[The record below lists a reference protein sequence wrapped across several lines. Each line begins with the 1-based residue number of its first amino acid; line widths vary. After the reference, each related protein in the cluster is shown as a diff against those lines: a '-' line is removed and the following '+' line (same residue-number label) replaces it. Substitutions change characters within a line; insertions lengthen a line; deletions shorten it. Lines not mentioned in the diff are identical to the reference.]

1 MPERKLF
8 NDVRFTRSLSLW
20 RVMTRG
26 LGVVIV
32 LTLFVLIGKT
42 IAVIGSLSPVIL
54 LVAAFFLL
62 INLLGYV
69 ELAMS
74 ISRPGGAYPQVYE
87 ARGDWLAFLTGWA
100 LILASLGVGALL
112 TQGFALHVITFLRQ
126 YLETSLPVWFWA
138 GLLVLVMAIN
148 QALGTRGRRHGQ
160 LIVAMLG
167 LILVMA
173 IFSVPSIDL
182 ERYTFS
188 QVEWRHMLPLL
199 LVPFVGVEIVASL
212 QGDMRLANRDA
223 PRALFLTPIL
233 AALFSALILSI
244 AIGALGVDV
253 LADSP
258 ISMIQ
263 LGSEAFGELGKLIV
277 LLGGALGIA
286 LSLGIVLKLVTRQ
299 IYLMSRD
306 GYWPASL
313 RKLHPRFGTPIGIIA
328 LVALLLFG
336 LTFLPSNLISYC
348 VGLLFLLTLMVVNLT
363 LLLRSQEESA
373 SFSLPFH
380 PWVSALVLIIDFL
393 VFPLVEGTYLLI
405 VAGLILAGV
414 LIYFAYARGR
424 HVKAKEGVTVFKP
437 KPEER
442 PRKGY
447 RILVPIANPDTAGF
461 LLRLAGVLARQNDG
475 EVLTLQVVTVPDQ
488 IPLEEGR
495 FRAASGREL
504 LERALRLAKKEDF
517 SLQTMARVAHS
528 VAEGILDTA
537 REEKVDLILLGWR
550 GYTRTSGAS
559 MGPIIDPVIRDAPCE
574 ISIAKVRQW
583 ESAEKILV
591 LTSGGPNAP
600 AAARLASQFARMY
613 DSEVT
618 ALYVQLGQATPQR
631 IDEKREL
638 IQNSL
643 KGIEFEQPPEQ
654 KVIVADSVVGGVVQE
669 VTDGDYDL
677 VLLGASEEGV
687 FDQFAF
693 GSIPQQIATQIPRTA
708 VMVKH
713 YGGPTELWS
722 RKLFQGLSQI
732 LPALKVEEQLELRE
746 TMRDSARPGVNYFV
760 LTILSSLIATLG
772 LLLNSPAV
780 VIGAMLVAPL
790 MSPIMGFS
798 LGVIVGDVRLM
809 RFSVEA
815 VLKGFV
821 LAVLISAFAT
831 FFSPFNAMTREILIR
846 TQPTLVDMVIALAS
860 GMAGAYALARK
871 GVGAALPGVAIAAA
885 LMPPLGVVGIGL
897 ALGDAQI
904 VAGSLL
910 LFVTNIAAISLAGV
924 IIFLMLGV
932 RPEIWLPEAKKRV
945 RRSLVAFVIL
955 LILIAIPLGV
965 IMNSILR
972 DTARQRAIQA
982 VLQEQVVSDDRE
994 LVEVEYRPTGGSMLV
1009 VATVRSKEPIDQDAV
1024 DDAAAA
1030 LNQRL
1035 DQPVILELVTLPVLR
1050 SGD

>member
-1 MPERKLF
+1 MPDRKLF

-26 LGVVIV
+26 LGVMVV
-32 LTLFVLIGKT
+32 LSLFVLMGKT

-100 LILASLGVGALL
+100 LILATLGVGALL
-112 TQGFALHVITFLRQ
+112 AQGFGFQVIAFLGH
-126 YLETSLPVWFWA
+126 YFDISLPVWFWA
-138 GLLVLVMAIN
+138 GLLVLTMATN

-160 LIVAMLG
+160 VIVAILG
-167 LILVMA
+167 LILIIVL
-173 IFSVPSIDL
+173 FSIPSVDL
-182 ERYTFS
+182 ERYAFP
-188 QVEWRHMLPLL
+188 QIDWRHMLPLL

-212 QGDMRLANRDA
+212 QSDMRLATRDA
-223 PRALFLTPIL
+223 PRALFLTPTL
-233 AALFSALILSI
+233 AALFVALIFFI
-244 AIGALGVDV
+244 AIGALGVDI

-258 ISMIQ
+258 IPLTW
-263 LGSEAFGELGKLIV
+263 LGYQALGEMGKLFV
-277 LLGGALGIA
+277 LLAGALGLA
-286 LSLGIVLKLVTRQ
+286 LGLGIVLKLVTRQ

-306 GYWPASL
+306 GYWPAPL
-313 RKLHPRFGTPIGIIA
+313 RKLHPRFGTPLGIII
-328 LVALLLFG
+328 LVALLVIALVV
-336 LTFLPSNLISYC
+336 LPVDMISHS
-348 VGLLFLLTLMVVNLT
+348 VGLLFLLILMVVNLT
-363 LLLRSQEESA
+363 LVLRSQEENA

-380 PWVSALVLIIDFL
+380 PWIPALVLIIDFL
-393 VFPLVEGTYLLI
+393 VFPLVEVTYLLI
-405 VAGLILAGV
+405 VAGLILVGV
-414 LIYFAYARGR
+414 LIYFVYAQGR

-437 KPEER
+437 KAEER
-442 PRKGY
+442 ARTGY
-447 RILVPIANPDTAGF
+447 RILVPIANPDTAGL
-461 LLRLAGVLARQNDG
+461 LLRLAGILARQNDG

-517 SLQTMARVAHS
+517 SLQTMTRVAHS
-528 VAEGILDTA
+528 VADGILDTA
-537 REEKVDLILLGWR
+537 REEKADLILLGWR
-550 GYTRTSGAS
+550 GHTRTAGAS
-559 MGPIIDPVIRDAPCE
+559 MGPIIDPVIRDAPCQV
-574 ISIAKVRQW
+574 SIAKVRQW
-583 ESAEKILV
+583 ESAKKILV

-600 AAARLASQFARMY
+600 AAARLASQFAKMY

-631 IDEKREL
+631 IDEKHQL
-638 IQNSL
+638 IQKSL
-643 KGIEFEQPPEQ
+643 KGVEFERPPEQ

-669 VTDGDYDL
+669 VTDGEYDL
-677 VLLGASEEGV
+677 VLLGASEEGL

-713 YGGPTELWS
+713 YGGPTELWT
-722 RKLFQGLSQI
+722 RKFVQGLSQI

-760 LTILSSLIATLG
+760 LTILSAVIATLG
-772 LLLNSPAV
+772 LLLNSAAV

-798 LGVIVGDVRLM
+798 LGVIVGDVRLI
-809 RFSVEA
+809 RLSIEA

-821 LAVLISAFAT
+821 LAVLISAFAAL
-831 FFSPFNAMTREILIR
+831 FSPFNAMTREILIR

-871 GVGAALPGVAIAAA
+871 GIGAALPGVAIAAA
-885 LMPPLGVVGIGL
+885 LLPPLSVVGIGL
-897 ALGDAQI
+897 ALGEAQI

-910 LFVTNIAAISLAGV
+910 LFITNIAAISLAGV

-932 RPEIWLPEAKKRV
+932 RQEIWLPEAKKRV

-955 LILIAIPLGV
+955 LIVIAIPLGV

-982 VLQEQVVSDDRE
+982 VLEEQVVSPDQE

-1009 VATVRSKEPIDQDAV
+1009 IATVRSKEPIDQDAV

-1030 LNQRL
+1030 LNERL

>member
-1 MPERKLF
+1 MSDRKLF
-8 NDVRFTRSLSLW
+8 NDIRFTRSLSLW

-26 LGVVIV
+26 LGVMIV
-32 LTLFVLIGKT
+32 LTLFVLMGKT

-100 LILASLGVGALL
+100 LILATLGVGALL
-112 TQGFALHVITFLRQ
+112 AQGFAFQVIAFLDY
-126 YLETSLPVWFWA
+126 YLETSLPVWFWS

-160 LIVAMLG
+160 LIVAMLA

-173 IFSVPSIDL
+173 IFSVPAIDL
-182 ERYTFS
+182 ERYAFP
-188 QVEWRHMLPLL
+188 QVDWRHMLPLL

-313 RKLHPRFGTPIGIIA
+313 RKLHPRFGTPIVIIV
-328 LVALLLFG
+328 LVAFLLVG
-336 LTFLPSNLISYC
+336 LTLLPSNLISYC
-348 VGLLFLLTLMVVNLT
+348 VGLLFLLILMVVNFT
-363 LLLRSQEESA
+363 LFLRSQEESA

-393 VFPLVEGTYLLI
+393 VFPLLNIPYFLI

-414 LIYFAYARGR
+414 LIYLVYARKR
-424 HVKAKEGVTVFKP
+424 HVKAQEGVTVFKP
-437 KPEER
+437 RLEER
-442 PRKGY
+442 LKAGY
-447 RILVPIANPDTAGF
+447 RILVPVANPDTAAP
-461 LLRLAGVLARQNDG
+461 LLRLARLLAYQKEG
-475 EVLTLQVVTVPDQ
+475 EVLALQVITVPDQ
-488 IPLEEGR
+488 VPLEEGR

-517 SLQTMARVAHS
+517 SLQTMARVAHN

-550 GYTRTSGAS
+550 GYTRSAGAS
-559 MGPIIDPVIRDAPCE
+559 MGPIIDPVIRNAPCDVTV
-574 ISIAKVRQW
+574 AKARQW
-583 ESAEKILV
+583 EKIEKILV
-591 LTSGGPNAP
+591 PTSGGPNAP
-600 AAARLASQFARMY
+600 IAAQFA
-613 DSEVT
+613 S
-618 ALYVQLGQATPQR
+618 ALSNFFNAQTTVMYVQLGQATPQR
-631 IDEKREL
+631 IQEKQSLIDQTLEGISFEREPEKKVVIANNVVDGITREALDE
-638 IQNSL
+638 
-643 KGIEFEQPPEQ
+643 
-654 KVIVADSVVGGVVQE
+654 
-669 VTDGDYDL
+669 DYDL
-677 VLLGASEEGV
+677 VLLGASEEGL

-693 GSIPQQIATQIPRTA
+693 GSIPQQVAAQVPRTA
-708 VMVKH
+708 VMVKR
-713 YGGPTELWS
+713 YGGPTELWT
-722 RKLFQGLSQI
+722 RKLSQGIAQI
-732 LPALKVEEQLELRE
+732 LPRLDPEEQLKLRE
-746 TMRDSARPGVNYFV
+746 SLRDSARPGGNYFV
-760 LTILSSLIATLG
+760 LTILASLIATMG

-798 LGVIVGDVRLM
+798 LGVIVGDVRLI
-809 RFSVEA
+809 RLSVEA

-821 LAVLISAFAT
+821 LAIIISAFAAL
-831 FFSPFNAMTREILIR
+831 FSPFKTLTGEIIAR
-846 TQPTLVDMVIALAS
+846 TQPTLLDMAVALAS
-860 GMAGAYALARK
+860 GMAGSYALARK
-871 GVGAALPGVAIAAA
+871 GIGAALPGVAIAAA
-885 LMPPLGVVGIGL
+885 LMPPLSVVGIGL
-897 ALGDAQI
+897 AVGEAQI

-910 LFVTNIAAISLAGV
+910 LFITNIAAISLAGV

-955 LILIAIPLGV
+955 LVMIAIPLGV

-972 DTARQRAIQA
+972 DTAQQRAIQA
-982 VLQEQVVSDDRE
+982 VLEEQVVSDDRE

-1009 VATVRSKEPIDQDAV
+1009 IATVRSKEPIDQDAV

-1030 LNQRL
+1030 LNRRL

-1050 SGD
+1050 SGE